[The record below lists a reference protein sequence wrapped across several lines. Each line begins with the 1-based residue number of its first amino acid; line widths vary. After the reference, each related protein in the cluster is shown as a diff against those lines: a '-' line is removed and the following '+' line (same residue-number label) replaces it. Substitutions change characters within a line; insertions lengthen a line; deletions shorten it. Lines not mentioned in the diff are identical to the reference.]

1 MKQFKV
7 ELDKLG
13 KLLGRKYRR
22 KLLWLILAQFF
33 LSLFDLLFIATI
45 SLAVYAFT
53 DLQSTYIS
61 IPAASIQLK
70 IDASSLVTLLLLS
83 AFIRSLGSLLVQRK
97 SNQYFAIREAEISTT
112 FASQYFE
119 QKWDQK
125 THSHSSNF
133 LQVYASLITSVFNM
147 IFRQTIQQFAE
158 IFSLCAIVVGLV
170 IVKPELASAI
180 VCYFF
185 VISIIILKFTIPRL
199 QGIGLHNRELARE
212 NLKSILEAQTL
223 SMEKS
228 VSQRG
233 LPILRNLYTQRLQ
246 IGMNAKEQSYLQSIP
261 RHMLDLGL
269 ILGLSIALYI
279 ANMIEDQSGV
289 LETIALVAA
298 ASFRIIPSI
307 NSIAVGYGNLKNA
320 LPYLERVMTTAAE
333 LGVDFEALTF
343 SVSIEKYVSRHF
355 TGDLVLE
362 NVTYKYPG
370 AEKPIIENFNLHL
383 PANKTLYITGESGT
397 GKSTLLM
404 LIVGFLEPQAGKVYE
419 SFNGEATRM
428 AMDTSGICF
437 LGQEFAL
444 LDDTFA
450 RNIALRDTTEID
462 TVSLRAAA
470 QSAGIMELIDSLPD
484 GFNMKIGE
492 HGNRLSR
499 GEKQRLGLAR
509 AIFSNPQLIILDE
522 PTSNLDKTNEK
533 IIWDSLRK
541 LHGKTSLILVSH
553 RKPPADIIDFS
564 IDLGPKNISVV
575 GK

>member
-1 MKQFKV
+1 M
-7 ELDKLG
+7 
-13 KLLGRKYRR
+13 
-22 KLLWLILAQFF
+22 
-33 LSLFDLLFIATI
+33 
-45 SLAVYAFT
+45 
-53 DLQSTYIS
+53 
-61 IPAASIQLK
+61 
-70 IDASSLVTLLLLS
+70 
-83 AFIRSLGSLLVQRK
+83 
-97 SNQYFAIREAEISTT
+97 
-112 FASQYFE
+112 
-119 QKWDQK
+119 
-125 THSHSSNF
+125 
-133 LQVYASLITSVFNM
+133 
-147 IFRQTIQQFAE
+147 
-158 IFSLCAIVVGLV
+158 
-170 IVKPELASAI
+170 
-180 VCYFF
+180 
-185 VISIIILKFTIPRL
+185 
-199 QGIGLHNRELARE
+199 
-212 NLKSILEAQTL
+212 LEAQTL

-246 IGMNAKEQSYLQSIP
+246 IGMNAKEQSYLQSLP
-261 RHMLDLGL
+261 RHLLDLGL

-279 ANMIEDQSGV
+279 TNILEDQSGV
-289 LETIALVAA
+289 LETIALVTA

-333 LGVDFEALTF
+333 LNVDFEALTF

-404 LIVGFLEPQAGKVYE
+404 LIVGFLEPHSGKVYE
-419 SFNGEATRM
+419 SFNGEATGI
-428 AMDTSGICF
+428 AIDTSGICF

-484 GFNMKIGE
+484 GFDMKIGE

-522 PTSNLDKTNEK
+522 PTSNLDKSNEK

-553 RKPPADIIDFS
+553 RNPPADIIDFS
-564 IDLGPKNISVV
+564 IYLGSKSKSDA